1 MNFRNFVI
9 LINLSLL
16 LFSFEV
22 LSDTNSDNAIPLN
35 EGTKKIGSFY
45 NWSVY
50 AKSKSL
56 CYMIAQPKKSEG
68 EYNVRGRVRIVV
80 YRNNYENQNKN
91 ALGID
96 FGYSFAENS
105 KVSIEIDNRKKFKLS
120 TFGQTAW
127 TGSKI
132 KNDKKIINAMI
143 NGNEL
148 VALGKS
154 KRGTKTKDIYSLVG
168 FAKAFNEINNYCS

>member
-1 MNFRNFVI
+1 MNFKNIVI

-16 LFSFEV
+16 VFSFEA
-22 LSDTNSDNAIPLN
+22 LSETNSETDIPIN
-35 EGTKKIGSFY
+35 EGTKKIGTFE

-56 CYMIAQPKKSEG
+56 CYMIGQPKKSEG
-68 EYNVRGRVRIVV
+68 EYKVRGRVRLVV

-91 ALGID
+91 AVGID
-96 FGYSFAENS
+96 FGYSFPENS
-105 KVSIEIDNRKKFKLS
+105 KASIKIDSKKFKLS

-127 TGSKI
+127 TGSQTK
-132 KNDKKIINAMI
+132 KDKKIINAMI

-148 VALGKS
+148 IALGKS
-154 KRGTKTKDIYSLVG
+154 RRGTKTKDTYSLVG
-168 FAKAFNEINNYCS
+168 FAKAFKEINNYCS